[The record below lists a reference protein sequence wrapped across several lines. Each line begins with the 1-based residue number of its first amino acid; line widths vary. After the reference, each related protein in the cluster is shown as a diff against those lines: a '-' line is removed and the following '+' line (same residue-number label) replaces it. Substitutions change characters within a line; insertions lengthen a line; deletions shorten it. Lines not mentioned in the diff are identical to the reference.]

1 MIKGLNLQFAPGVH
15 TLIQAPS
22 GAGKSSL
29 FKAIAGTWLSGEGEI
44 IIPKSLESVYFLPQK
59 PTLPLDTLRKV
70 LVYPDAKCHYSDS
83 QLISALK
90 SVNMETLADKLDE
103 YVGFKSLG
111 EQQRI
116 AFARVLLRKPDWIF
130 LDEATASL
138 DEYVEEQ
145 VYCRLKE
152 LLPDS
157 TIISIA
163 HRSTVRRHH
172 DNVLF
177 FKVNEDKEVQ
187 VEEQHSLSGR
197 VARDCVSGF

>member
-1 MIKGLNLQFAPGVH
+1 M
-15 TLIQAPS
+15 
-22 GAGKSSL
+22 
-29 FKAIAGTWLSGEGEI
+29 
-44 IIPKSLESVYFLPQK
+44 
-59 PTLPLDTLRKV
+59 DTLRKV
-70 LVYPDAKCHYSDS
+70 LAYPDANCSYSDS
-83 QLISALK
+83 ELILALK
-90 SVNMETLADKLDE
+90 AVNMEALADKLDE
-103 YVGFKSLG
+103 HIGFKSLG

-138 DEYVEEQ
+138 DENVEEQ

-152 LLPDS
+152 LLPKT

-177 FKVNEDKEVQ
+177 FNVNNKKEVQ
-187 VEEQHSLSGR
+187 VEEEHGLLVNGASF
-197 VARDCVSGF
+197 VSSIGVF